1 MKKILISLLVFA
13 VLLCSLSISAFAAAK
28 TGYVTFTPQA
38 KMSEENFKVDQVF
51 EGLQPGDSA
60 TYSVVIKNT
69 HPQTTRWYMSNK
81 VISTL
86 EESAAAGRI
95 VGGAYDYTLKYT
107 GPSGT
112 TTTLFD
118 STSTNYTST
127 FVGGSKTGTD
137 KIGLQEATETLK
149 DFFFLD
155 TLNTND
161 QGVVTL
167 EVFLEG
173 ETQGNTYQNTAAEI
187 KMNFAV
193 ELANRSPAG
202 SSTHTAVRTGDENNL
217 IPYYIGM
224 IVTGLLFLYLALD
237 AFTDRLYKKGKR

>member
-1 MKKILISLLVFA
+1 MKRVLISLLIVA

-28 TGYVTFTPQA
+28 TGYVTFTPAA
-38 KMSEENFKVDQVF
+38 KMAEENFNVDQVF
-51 EGLQPGDSA
+51 EGLEPGDSA
-60 TYSVVIKNT
+60 TYSVVVKNT

-95 VGGAYDYTLKYT
+95 VGGAYDYILKYT
-107 GPSGT
+107 GPNGT

-118 STSTNYTST
+118 STSPDYSAGY
-127 FVGGSKTGTD
+127 VGGEKTGTD

-155 TLNTND
+155 TLNTNE
-161 QGVVTL
+161 QGTVSL

-173 ETQGNTYQNTAAEI
+173 ETQGNKYQNTAAEI

-202 SSTHTAVRTGDENNL
+202 SSTRTAVKTGDENNL
-217 IPYYIGM
+217 IPYYVGM
-224 IVTGLLFLYLALD
+224 VVTGLLFLYLALD
-237 AFTDRLYKKGKR
+237 ALTDRMYKKGRR